1 MAVLYGK
8 PEVRL
13 AVQEI
18 LDNENLISESEVNY
32 MLKNVAKKFG
42 VKVEMVWEYYKLI
55 SSPTSSRAVIFFNYE
70 RWLGG
75 QPCFDLRVEVQA
87 LPSSSV
93 VVGFVLENGWGV
105 IIPPALEKS
114 QIGQFKEIC
123 RKGLDAVGL
132 IDHEWVDGPYN
143 AGSPTL
149 VPKCPE
155 SV

>member
-8 PEVRL
+8 IEARQ
-13 AVQEI
+13 AIQELYNDNLNSE
-18 LDNENLISESEVNY
+18 LDSE
-32 MLKNVAKKFG
+32 LKKVAKKYR
-42 VKVEMVWEYYKLI
+42 VDVDLVRQYYDLI
-55 SSPTSSRAVIFFNYE
+55 SKGTSSRAVIFFNYE

-114 QIGQFKEIC
+114 QIDQFKEIC